1 MACAIVR
8 VSSCSCSY
16 QFFLSHACILEFICP
31 NDIVSTAN
39 VGAFSCTNIVITE
52 AMRSVLFFFFLGG
65 GRLLSIV
72 YGNLT
77 LFWVIS

>member
-1 MACAIVR
+1 MR

-52 AMRSVLFFFFLGG
+52 AMRSVLFFFFGAIIVNCVWKFDALLGD
-65 GRLLSIV
+65 
-72 YGNLT
+72 
-77 LFWVIS
+77 